1 MNTQLLVWKT
11 KPDGVDI
18 ILNKDGKGNFQDMS
32 WKLKTISYFDF
43 QKYSL
48 RSFLISSSKL

>member
-11 KPDGVDI
+11 KPYGVDI
-18 ILNKDGKGNFQDMS
+18 ILNKDGKGNFQDMY

-48 RSFLISSSKL
+48 RSFLISS